1 MDIFNLYAKL
11 SLDTSDYERALGKA
25 KADTKATANEVGA
38 DYKEIADESKKTG
51 DKIEQN
57 FSKSNDK
64 VQVSFKGMTA
74 VAISS
79 VMNVAQMAISAMNKA
94 WSKAK
99 EFIDYA
105 DKYSDLSAKYD
116 IGTQQLQELDYIAG
130 QSGTSLDEL
139 MGAMTQL
146 YNRAQNG
153 DAVFEKLGVS
163 VKNADGTMKDMNE
176 VFWATKSALDN
187 VENSGDKSALMLEAF
202 GRNAMSIGEVL
213 RKDTSELENM
223 ADKAN
228 QLGLVMDQSTIDAAS
243 GFNDTLAELKQQGMA
258 AFASLLMGAEGGEDM
273 VDQFFERIMG
283 FIENGIPKLTQKL
296 VKLVVK
302 ISTKLIALVP
312 ELFGQFINEI
322 AKINW
327 LEVGWD
333 LIKGIAQGI
342 INGLIQLIQAPINE
356 MIKILNWIPGVNIP
370 YLNWGGVDFLGSG
383 NSAAATTINN
393 SSATSKTIADNSTN
407 TYNITVENTG
417 NVEYDARA
425 LADNVIK
432 EIAVR
437 KSALGR

>member
-57 FSKSNDK
+57 FSKSNEK
-64 VQVSFKGMTA
+64 VQVSFKGMAA
-74 VAISS
+74 VGISA
-79 VMNVAQMAISAMNKA
+79 VMNIAQTAISAMNKA

-99 EFIDYA
+99 ELIDYA
-105 DKYSDLSAKYD
+105 DKYSDLSAQYD
-116 IGTQQLQELDYIAG
+116 ISTQQLQELNYIAG
-130 QSGTSLDEL
+130 QSSTSLDEL
-139 MGAMTQL
+139 LGAMTQL

-153 DAVFEKLGVS
+153 DEVFNKLGVS

-187 VENSGDKSALMLEAF
+187 IENSGDKSALMLEAF

-213 RKDTSELENM
+213 RKDTSELANM

-228 QLGLVMDQSTIDAAS
+228 QLGLVMNQSTIDAS
-243 GFNDTLAELKQQGMA
+243 SRFNDTLAELKQQGMT
-258 AFASLLMGAEGGEDM
+258 AFASLLMGAENGSEL
-273 VDQFFERIMG
+273 VDQFFDRIISL
-283 FIENGIPKLTQKL
+283 IEKAIPKLTQKL
-296 VKLVVK
+296 TKIVVK
-302 ISTKLIALVP
+302 ISTRLIALVP

-333 LIKGIAQGI
+333 MIKGIAQGI

-370 YLNWGGVDFLGSG
+370 YLNWGGVDFLGGS
-383 NSAAATTINN
+383 SAAATTINN
-393 SSATSKTIADNSTN
+393 SSATSKTVADNSSN
-407 TYNITVENTG
+407 TYNITIEQSG
-417 NVEYDARA
+417 DESYDAKRV
-425 LADNVIK
+425 ADEVIK
-432 EIAVR
+432 QIAVR
-437 KSALGR
+437 KQALGR

>member
-64 VQVSFKGMTA
+64 VQVSFKGMAA
-74 VAISS
+74 VGISA
-79 VMNVAQMAISAMNKA
+79 VMNIAQQAIAMMQKTWN
-94 WSKAK
+94 KAK

-105 DKYSDLSAKYD
+105 DKYSDLSAQYD
-116 IGTQQLQELDYIAG
+116 IGTQQLQELNYIAG
-130 QSGTSLDEL
+130 QSSTSLDEL
-139 MGAMTQL
+139 LGAMTQL

-153 DAVFEKLGVS
+153 DEVFSKLGVS

-213 RKDTSELENM
+213 RKDTSELANM

-243 GFNDTLAELKQQGMA
+243 NFNDTLAELKQQGMS
-258 AFASLLMGAEGGEDM
+258 AFASLLMGAENGGEM
-273 VDQFFERIMG
+273 VDQFFDRIISLIVG
-283 FIENGIPKLTQKL
+283 NLPKLTNTLTKML
-296 VKLVVK
+296 SK
-302 ISTKLIALVP
+302 IAVQLIATLP
-312 ELFGQFINEI
+312 DLFFQVVDAINNLDWFSLGI
-322 AKINW
+322 DI
-327 LEVGWD
+327 
-333 LIKGIAQGI
+333 IKAIGQGI
-342 INGLIQLIQAPINE
+342 INGLASLVEAMINPF
-356 MIKILNWIPGVNIP
+356 IRALNWIPGVNIP
-370 YLNWGGVDFLGSG
+370 EVKLGRVDFIGGS
-383 NSAAATTINN
+383 NAAATTINN
-393 SSATSKTIADNSTN
+393 SSATSKTIADNSSN
-407 TYNITVENTG
+407 TYNITIEQSG
-417 NVEYDARA
+417 DESYDAKRV
-425 LADNVIK
+425 ADEVIK
-432 EIAVR
+432 EIAIR
-437 KSALGR
+437 KQALGR

>member
-25 KADTKATANEVGA
+25 KADTKATAKEVGA

-79 VMNVAQMAISAMNKA
+79 VMNIAQMAISAMNKA

-105 DKYSDLSAKYD
+105 DKYSDLSAQYD

-130 QSGTSLDEL
+130 QSSTSLDEL
-139 MGAMTQL
+139 LGAMTQL

-153 DAVFEKLGVS
+153 DEVFNKLGIS

-213 RKDTSELENM
+213 RKDTSELANM

-228 QLGLVMDQSTIDAAS
+228 QLGLVMNQSTIDAS
-243 GFNDTLAELKQQGMA
+243 SRFNDTLAELKQQGMT
-258 AFASLLMGAEGGEDM
+258 AFASLLMGAENGGEL
-273 VDQFFERIMG
+273 VNQFFDRVISM
-283 FIENGIPKLTQKL
+283 IISNLPRLTKTAVNML
-296 VKLVVK
+296 
-302 ISTKLIALVP
+302 
-312 ELFGQFINEI
+312 
-322 AKINW
+322 AKIFVQLAANIPEMAVSILDAIARLDW
-327 LEVGWD
+327 FNLGLD
-333 LIKGIAQGI
+333 IIKGIGQGV
-342 INGLIQLIQAPINE
+342 INGLASLVEAAINPI
-356 MIKILNWIPGVNIP
+356 IRVLNWIPGVNIP
-370 YLNWGGVDFLGSG
+370 ELKLGRADFLGGS
-383 NSAAATTINN
+383 SEAATTINN
-393 SSATSKTIADNSTN
+393 SSATSKTIADNSSN
-407 TYNITVENTG
+407 TYNITIEQSG
-417 NVEYDARA
+417 DESYDAKRV
-425 LADNVIK
+425 ADEVIK
-432 EIAVR
+432 EIAIR
-437 KSALGR
+437 KQALGR

>member
-25 KADTKATANEVGA
+25 KADTKATAKEVGA

-64 VQVSFKGMTA
+64 VQVSFKGMAA
-74 VAISS
+74 VGISA
-79 VMNVAQMAISAMNKA
+79 VMNIAQMAISAMNKA

-105 DKYSDLSAKYD
+105 DKYSDLSAQYD
-116 IGTQQLQELDYIAG
+116 IGTQQLQELNYIAG
-130 QSGTSLDEL
+130 QSSTSLDEL
-139 MGAMTQL
+139 LGAMTQL

-153 DAVFEKLGVS
+153 DEVFNKLGVS

-213 RKDTSELENM
+213 RKDTSELANM

-228 QLGLVMDQSTIDAAS
+228 QLGLVMNQSTIDAS
-243 GFNDTLAELKQQGMA
+243 SRFNDTLAELKQQGMT
-258 AFASLLMGAEGGEDM
+258 AFASLLMGAENGDEM
-273 VDQFFERIMG
+273 INEFFDRI
-283 FIENGIPKLTQKL
+283 INGIINNFPRITATA
-296 VKLVVK
+296 VKLFG
-302 ISTKLIALVP
+302 KLIARLIA
-312 ELFGQFINEI
+312 ELPTFSPMVIDAIMSIDWENLGWEI
-322 AKINW
+322 
-327 LEVGWD
+327 
-333 LIKGIAQGI
+333 IKGIGQGI
-342 INGLIQLIQAPINE
+342 INGLAGLVEATINPI
-356 MIKILNWIPGVNIP
+356 IRVLNWIPGVNIP
-370 YLNWGGVDFLGSG
+370 ELKLGRADFLGGS
-383 NSAAATTINN
+383 NAAATTINN
-393 SSATSKTIADNSTN
+393 SSATSKTVADNSTN
-407 TYNITVENTG
+407 TYNITIAPTG
-417 NVEYDARA
+417 NESYDARRV
-425 LADNVIK
+425 ADEVIR

-437 KSALGR
+437 KQALGR

>member
-64 VQVSFKGMTA
+64 VQVSFKGMAA
-74 VAISS
+74 VGISA
-79 VMNVAQMAISAMNKA
+79 VMNIAEKAIGYLQKLWN
-94 WSKAK
+94 KAK

-105 DKYSDLSAKYD
+105 DKYSDLSAQYD
-116 IGTQQLQELDYIAG
+116 IGTQQLQELNYIAE
-130 QSGTSLDEL
+130 QSSTSLDEL
-139 MGAMTQL
+139 LGAMTQL

-153 DAVFEKLGVS
+153 DEVFNKLGVS

-187 VENSGDKSALMLEAF
+187 IENSGDKSALMLEAF

-213 RKDTSELENM
+213 RKDTSELANM

-228 QLGLVMDQSTIDAAS
+228 QLGLVMNQSTIDAS
-243 GFNDTLAELKQQGMA
+243 SRFNDTLAELKQQGMA
-258 AFASLLMGAEGGEDM
+258 AFASLLMGAENGGEM
-273 VDQFFERIMG
+273 VDEFFDRVISMITDNLPRILQTAVNMLG
-283 FIENGIPKLTQKL
+283 KVIARLAAVLPTLMPTLFEAIN
-296 VKLVVK
+296 K
-302 ISTKLIALVP
+302 IDWWK
-312 ELFGQFINEI
+312 
-322 AKINW
+322 
-327 LEVGWD
+327 VGMD
-333 LIKGIAQGI
+333 IIKGIGQGI
-342 INGLIQLIQAPINE
+342 INGWASMLEAIVNPFIRA
-356 MIKILNWIPGVNIP
+356 LNWIPGVNIP
-370 YLNWGGVDFLGSG
+370 ELKLGRVDFLGGS
-383 NSAAATTINN
+383 SAAATTINN

>member
-57 FSKSNDK
+57 FKKSNDK
-64 VQVSFKGMTA
+64 VQVSFKGMAA
-74 VAISS
+74 VGISA
-79 VMNVAQMAISAMNKA
+79 VMNIAQMAISAMNKA

-105 DKYSDLSAKYD
+105 DKYSDLSAQYD

-130 QSGTSLDEL
+130 QSSTSLDEL
-139 MGAMTQL
+139 LGAMTQL

-153 DAVFEKLGVS
+153 DEVFNKLGVS

-213 RKDTSELENM
+213 RKDTSELANM

-228 QLGLVMDQSTIDAAS
+228 QLGLVMNKSTIDAS
-243 GFNDTLAELKQQGMA
+243 SRFNDTLAELKQQGMT
-258 AFASLLMGAEGGEDM
+258 AFASLLMGAENGGEM
-273 VDQFFERIMG
+273 IDQFFDRI
-283 FIENGIPKLTQKL
+283 INGIINNFPRITATA
-296 VKLVVK
+296 VKLFG
-302 ISTKLIALVP
+302 KLIARLIA
-312 ELFGQFINEI
+312 ELPTFSPMVIDAIMSIDWENLGWEI
-322 AKINW
+322 
-327 LEVGWD
+327 
-333 LIKGIAQGI
+333 IKGIGQGV
-342 INGLIQLIQAPINE
+342 INGLAGLVEATINPI
-356 MIKILNWIPGVNIP
+356 IRVLNWIPGVNIP
-370 YLNWGGVDFLGSG
+370 EVKLGRVDFVGGS
-383 NSAAATTINN
+383 SAAATTINN
-393 SSATSKTIADNSTN
+393 SSATSKTIADNSSN
-407 TYNITVENTG
+407 TYNITIEQSG
-417 NVEYDARA
+417 DEDYDAKRV
-425 LADNVIK
+425 ADEVIK
-432 EIAVR
+432 QIAIR
-437 KSALGR
+437 KQALGR